1 MEAVG
6 RKKVNNPYEPSE
18 VILGPKA
25 LEHVGTAAL
34 SVVDEHHSPLSQGG
48 GFGCLVPAHGHPPA
62 EGLQQQ
68 QTETTC
74 RSHALG
80 SGDVLKV
87 RELQQRQA
95 EGF

>member
-6 RKKVNNPYEPSE
+6 RKKVNNPYEPPE

-25 LEHVGTAAL
+25 LEDEGTAAL
-34 SVVDEHHSPLSQGG
+34 RVVDEHRSPRSRGG
-48 GFGCLVPAHGHPPA
+48 GFGCLVPAHGCPPA

-68 QTETTC
+68 QMETC

-87 RELQQRQA
+87 RELQ
-95 EGF
+95 